1 MLGPKA
7 DLRDLNRTR
16 MAAVNDLLSPGD
28 FALHYRILRAI
39 GSGGMGVV
47 YEADDTRLG
56 RRVALKFI
64 TSALVD
70 ADSIQRFQREARAAS
85 ALNHPGICTVYAIEE
100 WNGRHFIAME
110 LLEGQS
116 LDARIGGRALP
127 WETLADIGIQVADA
141 MDAAHGRGI
150 VHRDIKP
157 ANIFLTGDGRAK
169 VLDFGV
175 ATNPSASE
183 EAETVAANAA
193 GSKLTR
199 PGTAVGTIAYMS
211 PEQARGEALDARSDL
226 FSLGAVLYEMAT
238 ARPAFAGKTTAVIFQ
253 QILGADPQPP
263 RDLNGGL
270 PRKLEEII
278 LKALEKDRDLRYQ
291 TAAEL
296 RGDLKRLKR
305 DTRTG
310 AIDLP
315 TETVAVTRPPQS
327 SGAVLL
333 SEVKRRKVLTG
344 AIAGLLLL
352 LAASA
357 AYGVYALVGNT
368 TAPATSP
375 AGSRISMNRL
385 TNSGE
390 VQGCGAITP
399 DGNYVSYCTF
409 AGELRVVQV
418 ATGQT
423 LVLGNYRG
431 ASTFSPDSNYLYV
444 SSQSPEYPTGVLW
457 RIPTIG
463 GEARRIVSNIMGA
476 PALSPDG
483 RRIAFL
489 RVSIADYTTEL
500 IVADVDGGNERRLM
514 IGSREQWLD
523 YPGLAWSPDGRH
535 LAGIQET
542 REGLRSRP
550 AVVDVETGAVAPLG
564 TRTWMEFGRTT
575 WLPNN
580 VILFSAPERADGPH
594 QFWTIKYP
602 DGEAIRITGE
612 SRGFGNISV
621 SATADGSTIAT
632 IPVELVSNLW
642 ETNADA
648 SMPPVPWTSG
658 TRQDGEQDIRPLA
671 GGRVF
676 FNSFDGGDV
685 GVWSVDRP
693 GATPRKLTQLP
704 AGPPSIPADGRFVAF
719 TGRTDDRAQI
729 WRMEPDGSGL
739 RAIAD
744 GAADGTALVSPDG
757 RWVYYNAGPG
767 VKRVPSGGG
776 EAKLLH
782 DMAYAQDISPDG
794 RHLLVHVPDLSG
806 AGLALMD
813 AETGAVLKRLQ
824 PQTEAQ
830 WSVRWG
836 RRADLLAFLVA
847 KADVVNLWEQPIDGG
862 PARQLTTFTEQ
873 EIFGFGYSP
882 DRKRL
887 FVGRGKRTGNVYLL
901 RDFQ

>member
-1 MLGPKA
+1 MT
-7 DLRDLNRTR
+7 DLP
-16 MAAVNDLLSPGD
+16 SPGD
-28 FALHYRILRAI
+28 SALHYRILRPI

-47 YEADDTRLG
+47 YEAEDTRLG

-64 TSALVD
+64 PTELVGP
-70 ADSIQRFQREARAAS
+70 DSIQRFQREARAAS

-116 LDARIGGRALP
+116 LDGRIGGRPFP

-157 ANIFLTGDGRAK
+157 ANIFLGRDGRAK
-169 VLDFGV
+169 VLDFGL
-175 ATNPSASE
+175 ATHQSGGAD
-183 EAETVAANAA
+183 AETMAADATAN
-193 GSKLTR
+193 KLTR
-199 PGTAVGTIAYMS
+199 AGTAVGTIAYMS
-211 PEQARGEALDARSDL
+211 PEQARGDTLDARSDL

-238 ARPAFAGKTTAVIFQ
+238 VRPAFAGKTTAVIFQ

-263 RDLNGGL
+263 RELNAAL

-315 TETVAVTRPPQS
+315 VETAAGARSPQS

-333 SEVKRRKVLTG
+333 SEARRHKALTG
-344 AIAGLLLL
+344 TVASLLVLLL
-352 LAASA
+352 ASA
-357 AYGVYALVGNT
+357 AYGLYAWVGDRT
-368 TAPATSP
+368 PAETRV

-385 TNSGE
+385 TTSGQA
-390 VQGCGAITP
+390 QGCGAITP
-399 DGNYVSYCTF
+399 DGKYVSYCTF
-409 AGELRVVQV
+409 AGELRVVHV

-431 ASTFSPDSNYLYV
+431 TSTFSPDGNYLYLT
-444 SSQSPEYPTGVLW
+444 SDSPEYPTGVLW

-463 GEARRIVSNIMGA
+463 GEARRIVSNILGA

-489 RVSIADYTTEL
+489 RVSIGDHTTEL
-500 IVADVDGGNERRLM
+500 IVADVDGSSERRLL
-514 IGSREQWLD
+514 IGSQDQWLD
-523 YPGLAWSPDGRH
+523 YPGLAWSPDGRR
-535 LAGIQET
+535 LSGIQGS
-542 REGLRSRP
+542 RGGGRRLRP
-550 AVVDVETGAVAPLG
+550 AVVDVETGAIELVG
-564 TRTWMEFGRTT
+564 TRTWAEFGRTT
-575 WLPNN
+575 WLPGN
-580 VILFSAPERADGPH
+580 VILFSAPERVDGPH

-648 SMPPVPWTSG
+648 SMPPVQWTSG
-658 TRQDGEQDIRPLA
+658 TRQDGEDDIRPLSD
-671 GGRVF
+671 GRVF
-676 FNSFDGGDV
+676 FRSFDGADV

-693 GATPRKLTQLP
+693 GATPRKLTSLP
-704 AGPPSIPADGRFVAF
+704 TGSPAIPADGRFVAF
-719 TGRTDDRAQI
+719 AGLKDGRAQV
-729 WRMEPDGSGL
+729 WRMEPDGSAL
-739 RAIAD
+739 RVISD
-744 GAADGTALVSPDG
+744 GADDGNALVSPDG
-757 RWVYYNAGPG
+757 RWIYYAARPG
-767 VKRVPSGGG
+767 VMRVSADGG
-776 EAKLLH
+776 EARQLH
-782 DMAYAQDISPDG
+782 DLAYPQDISPDG
-794 RHLLVHVPDLSG
+794 RHLLVQVPDTGGSHLE
-806 AGLALMD
+806 LMD
-813 AETGAVLKRLQ
+813 AETGAVIKRLQ
-824 PQTEAQ
+824 PQTDA
-830 WSVRWG
+830 WTVRWG

-847 KADVVNLWEQPIDGG
+847 KGDVVNLWEQPIDGG

-887 FVGRGKRTGNVYLL
+887 FLGRGRRTGDVYLL